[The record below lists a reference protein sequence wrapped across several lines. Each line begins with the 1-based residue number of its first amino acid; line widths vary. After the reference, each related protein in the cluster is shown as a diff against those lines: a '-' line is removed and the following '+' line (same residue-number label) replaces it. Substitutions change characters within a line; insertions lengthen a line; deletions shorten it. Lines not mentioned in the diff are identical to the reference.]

1 MTSPIAAA
9 LVALVTLLLDNFIR
23 KVRSKEN
30 LQSRNLELT
39 YVLLGLRVFATARD
53 PSTISE
59 LSGIGIETLS
69 LEVHK
74 PESIKALKAS
84 IEKRA
89 GGSLDIH
96 INNAGRNY
104 TIPALDVDFDEVQ
117 DLFDINVFAVM
128 RMCQSFAPLLIR
140 AKGMIVQIGSL
151 SGFMPH
157 VFGSPYNASKA
168 ALHSYSNTLRVELAP
183 LDVRVVL
190 VYTGGVQSRIARIE
204 RSLPKDSL
212 YLPANEGYL
221 KRMTHTQ
228 QNAMPTDVYAK
239 SVVEQLLKKKP
250 RHWIWEGSYI
260 WLMWFFWTW
269 MPKTFLDDLFTKMF
283 SLNMISGSQATRK
296 LK

>member
-1 MTSPIAAA
+1 
-9 LVALVTLLLDNFIR
+9 
-23 KVRSKEN
+23 
-30 LQSRNLELT
+30 
-39 YVLLGLRVFATARD
+39 
-53 PSTISE
+53 
-59 LSGIGIETLS
+59 
-69 LEVHK
+69 
-74 PESIKALKAS
+74 
-84 IEKRA
+84 
-89 GGSLDIH
+89 
-96 INNAGRNY
+96 
-104 TIPALDVDFDEVQ
+104 
-117 DLFDINVFAVM
+117 M

-283 SLNMISGSQATRK
+283 SLNKIAGSQAMRK

>member
-1 MTSPIAAA
+1 M
-9 LVALVTLLLDNFIR
+9 ALVTLLLDNFIR
-23 KVRSKEN
+23 KVRSNEN

-39 YVLLGLRVFATARD
+39 HVLLGLRVFATARD
-53 PSTISE
+53 HSTISE
-59 LSGIGIETLS
+59 LSDIGIETLS

-89 GGSLDIH
+89 GGSLDIL

-117 DLFDINVFAVM
+117 DLFEINVFAVM

-228 QNAMPTDVYAK
+228 QNAMLTDVYAK

-250 RHWIWEGSYI
+250 RH
-260 WLMWFFWTW
+260 
-269 MPKTFLDDLFTKMF
+269 
-283 SLNMISGSQATRK
+283 
-296 LK
+296 

>member
-1 MTSPIAAA
+1 LTSPIAAA
-9 LVALVTLLLDNFIR
+9 LVALVTLLLDNFIW
-23 KVRSKEN
+23 KVRSNEN

-59 LSGIGIETLS
+59 LSDIGIETLS

-89 GGSLDIH
+89 GGSLDIL

-157 VFGSPYNASKA
+157 VFGS
-168 ALHSYSNTLRVELAP
+168 

-283 SLNMISGSQATRK
+283 SLNKIAGSQAMRK